1 MQNRGCR
8 LMMLSRIIWSR
19 MPRISEN
26 QERRVLS
33 SARNMASSAFFQTL
47 LGIAAF
53 IERTVFIRCLGDD
66 FLGMNTLF
74 ANILSVLAI
83 AELGIGGTI
92 AYALY
97 KPLAEH
103 DEEKIA
109 SLMLF
114 YRKAYTA
121 IGSAIIG
128 VGLLITPFLHL
139 FTKSDIQIDNM
150 RLYFIIY
157 LLAIGLTYY
166 VSYKH
171 IILEADQKKYLNYT
185 VTCLGSIVQY
195 ALQIAILV
203 MTRNYGLYVTVFL
216 VVNVGK
222 CLVLNR
228 ISSRSYP
235 VLRRRSRDVRKL
247 DSEDR
252 KEITTNIK
260 AMCFHKFGETAV
272 NSSDSIMMSYFT
284 SLATLG
290 IYSNYLM
297 IVNTLRSAMRVFY
310 VSILAS
316 IGNLCATEDEESIY
330 YSFRTLN
337 FANYLIFS
345 YVTVLMFNLIQPVI
359 TLWLGAGYTFDT
371 LTVFLICMIFFLPG
385 IRRMLLN
392 YHDACGLFWADKY
405 KRIWEALANIV
416 ISVALAF
423 PLGIDGIIIGTIASN
438 LLGFWIEGRVVY
450 RNVFHR
456 PVSGYVLQYIRETL
470 VTMALMILV
479 HAICTQIPASG
490 AVVQL
495 VVNALVAVLVPL
507 PAYYLLYHHKAEFRS
522 VINNMRDYA
531 RLIFR
536 SKRRPDA

>member
-1 MQNRGCR
+1 
-8 LMMLSRIIWSR
+8 MMLSRIIWSR

-316 IGNLCATEDEESIY
+316 IGNLCATEDDESIY

>member
-1 MQNRGCR
+1 
-8 LMMLSRIIWSR
+8 MMLSRIIWSR

-235 VLRRRSRDVRKL
+235 VLRRRSRDVRK
-247 DSEDR
+247 E
-252 KEITTNIK
+252 
-260 AMCFHKFGETAV
+260 
-272 NSSDSIMMSYFT
+272 
-284 SLATLG
+284 
-290 IYSNYLM
+290 
-297 IVNTLRSAMRVFY
+297 
-310 VSILAS
+310 
-316 IGNLCATEDEESIY
+316 
-330 YSFRTLN
+330 
-337 FANYLIFS
+337 
-345 YVTVLMFNLIQPVI
+345 
-359 TLWLGAGYTFDT
+359 
-371 LTVFLICMIFFLPG
+371 
-385 IRRMLLN
+385 RR
-392 YHDACGLFWADKY
+392 
-405 KRIWEALANIV
+405 
-416 ISVALAF
+416 
-423 PLGIDGIIIGTIASN
+423 
-438 LLGFWIEGRVVY
+438 
-450 RNVFHR
+450 
-456 PVSGYVLQYIRETL
+456 
-470 VTMALMILV
+470 
-479 HAICTQIPASG
+479 
-490 AVVQL
+490 
-495 VVNALVAVLVPL
+495 
-507 PAYYLLYHHKAEFRS
+507 
-522 VINNMRDYA
+522 
-531 RLIFR
+531 
-536 SKRRPDA
+536 